1 MPGLQYELFG
11 SASRRIIMLRFVN
24 GLAVFFALVSLPEP
38 PALGQ
43 LAGSRAG
50 LGEDAASVADL
61 APLAPDVAQG
71 YIAIDGR
78 AVVRVRATELRVV
91 LAATG
96 EAQTAQECQK
106 TVDKTIERL
115 KAAWAEIGIAPEKI
129 VVDFIAILP
138 RYEWSV
144 EKQDGADVG
153 IERKAGFRMQTNVH
167 LAAKSGSEAQ
177 AAVNRAFQEGV
188 TDIIAFD
195 YWSNELDE
203 VKAAARAEALEAA
216 QGKAE
221 VLLGAIFEQRPP
233 AINVQEQTVV
243 RYPDS
248 LYHSFTN
255 TYDESVTPS
264 FRRDI
269 PLIRAPRSRNTYY
282 RGLVGDGD
290 VGPRELPMSPE
301 ISVVSTVRLYFA
313 SPAVKPA
320 KKKTAKLA
328 KKKQGRKSA

>member
-1 MPGLQYELFG
+1 
-11 SASRRIIMLRFVN
+11 
-24 GLAVFFALVSLPEP
+24 
-38 PALGQ
+38 
-43 LAGSRAG
+43 
-50 LGEDAASVADL
+50 VADL

-78 AVVRVRATELRVV
+78 AVVGVRATEIRVV
-91 LAATG
+91 LAVTG
-96 EAQTAQECQK
+96 EGQTAQECQK
-106 TVDKTIERL
+106 TVDATIERL
-115 KAAWAEIGIAPEKI
+115 KAAWATMGLAPEKI

-153 IERKAGFRMQTNVH
+153 TERKAGFHMQTNVH
-167 LAAKSGSEAQ
+167 LAAKSESEAQ

-195 YWSNELDE
+195 YWSKDLDE
-203 VKAAARAEALEAA
+203 VKVAARAQALKAA
-216 QGKAE
+216 QDKAD
-221 VLLGAIFEQRPP
+221 VLLGAVFEKRPP
-233 AINVQEQTVV
+233 AINVQEQTTV

-269 PLIRAPRSRNTYY
+269 PLIHAPRPRNTYY

-290 VGPRELPMSPE
+290 VRPRELPMSPE
-301 ISVVSTVRLYFA
+301 ISVASTVRLYFE
-313 SPAVKPA
+313 SPAAKPA
-320 KKKTAKLA
+320 KKKAAEPT
-328 KKKQGRKSA
+328 KKKEGRKPA